1 MEALDSTEP
10 LSLLELCVIFR
21 LPFPTEQFN
30 SINCEMCFDGLPFP
44 LNIAC
49 PEGVDTLLCVCVEA
63 GLCVGESGGVLTN
76 VS

>member
-1 MEALDSTEP
+1 
-10 LSLLELCVIFR
+10 
-21 LPFPTEQFN
+21 
-30 SINCEMCFDGLPFP
+30 MCFDGLPFP

-76 VS
+76 MS